1 MSNFRLL
8 SQAGT
13 SIVLADPSDIG
24 HTFKVNIDMAQKMA
38 GKVKLTNVRQTFN
51 QAKQVTV
58 TDSTESGKDQLSVR
72 LVLSGSSASAAEVN
86 SMLDAFIA
94 NVKSAIAADTS
105 HGFVPV
111 NVQFITTPVV

>member
-13 SIVLADPSDIG
+13 SMVLADPSDIG

-51 QAKQVTV
+51 QAKQITV

-94 NVKSAIAADTS
+94 NVKAAVAADTS

-111 NVQFITTPVV
+111 NVQFITTP